1 MTRGRRLVR
10 RRVYDR
16 RAVRGMQG
24 GLAPL
29 TLHVV
34 HSPSCVHA
42 RPARWR
48 PIPVRRP
55 LDVRPLPSSPPRFA
69 DTYFGAQ
76 RAKLLA
82 ATAVLFVPFAF
93 IGYLLCLMYEV
104 TGWSQLGVVVAFGAG
119 AATAAVRFA
128 TQISWFAAQLV
139 ARFIAPSGSTTP
151 YEYGYSYQQALAAK
165 GDTAGALESYEAVLR
180 ESPHALEAHMQA
192 AELYATSGNA
202 VRAIELFKGV
212 RSIPGATSQR
222 IVYASNRLVD
232 LYLAGNDQGR
242 ALVELRRLI
251 EEHPGTDTAR
261 RARQALGRLKNRPA
275 SDAPASS
282 R

>member
-1 MTRGRRLVR
+1 MPTN
-10 RRVYDR
+10 
-16 RAVRGMQG
+16 
-24 GLAPL
+24 
-29 TLHVV
+29 
-34 HSPSCVHA
+34 S
-42 RPARWR
+42 RWR
-48 PIPVRRP
+48 PVHVRRP
-55 LDVRPLPSSPPRFA
+55 LHVRPPPSSPPRFGDSDFA
-69 DTYFGAQ
+69 AQ
-76 RAKLLA
+76 RAQLLA

-104 TGWSQLGVVVAFGAG
+104 KGWTQLGIAVVFGMG
-119 AATAAVRFA
+119 AATACVRFA
-128 TQISWFAAQLV
+128 TQVSWFAAQLV

-165 GDTAGALESYEAVLR
+165 GDIAGALESYEAVLR
-180 ESPHALEAHMQA
+180 DSPHALEAHMQA

-202 VRAIELFKGV
+202 ARAIELFRGV
-212 RSIPGATSQR
+212 RAMPDATAQR
-222 IVYASNRLVD
+222 IIYASNRLVD
-232 LYLAGNDQGR
+232 LYLASNDEGR

-251 EEHPGTDTAR
+251 EEHPGTDTAQ